1 MAIKKNN
8 TTNNKPA
15 NVTKQN
21 IKYYLNDPTTP
32 TLTEV
37 INFAPSTLF
46 STVGYTGPNEKFD
59 TNAGLASNALGT
71 LMFAMNNFYNNYT
84 ILHLKK
90 NNKKKYHKVTFYELL

>member
-46 STVGYTGPNEKFD
+46 STVG
-59 TNAGLASNALGT
+59 
-71 LMFAMNNFYNNYT
+71 
-84 ILHLKK
+84 
-90 NNKKKYHKVTFYELL
+90 